1 MAFFTCPLS
10 ASIYCTPAEI
20 AAALQVN
27 DGQQGHSGL
36 AGGRQVSEMV
46 WLWRVYVC
54 LCLPEPSMLPGVP
67 AFAPALPLLAFCAR
81 RPLVVYTLTVWF
93 LRHSSILWAIV
104 IHCCFGLLNQGALGR
119 LFARNM
125 EQRASTKLARQMPAH
140 ICLYV
145 LGEGTRSHG
154 SELATKGASPPPPV
168 TFERLLVCNVRYCCV
183 LGIQGALR
191 FIL

>member
-1 MAFFTCPLS
+1 M
-10 ASIYCTPAEI
+10 
-20 AAALQVN
+20 
-27 DGQQGHSGL
+27 
-36 AGGRQVSEMV
+36 R
-46 WLWRVYVC
+46 
-54 LCLPEPSMLPGVP
+54 PGVP
-67 AFAPALPLLAFCAR
+67 AFAPVLPLLAFCAR

-93 LRHSSILWAIV
+93 LRHSSILWTIV

-125 EQRASTKLARQMPAH
+125 EQRASMKLPCQMPAR

-145 LGEGTRSHG
+145 MGEGTRSHG
-154 SELATKGASPPPPV
+154 SGLATEGASPPPPV